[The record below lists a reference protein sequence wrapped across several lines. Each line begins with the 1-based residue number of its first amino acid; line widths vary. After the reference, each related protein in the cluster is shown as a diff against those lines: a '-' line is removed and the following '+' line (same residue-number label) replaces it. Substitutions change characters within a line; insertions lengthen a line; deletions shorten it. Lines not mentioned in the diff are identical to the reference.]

1 MNNLKDFGLALKFH
15 TKANKSITVAEFQ
28 RAVRISSGFELED
41 HIVDV
46 IFNVF
51 DENGDGQLSYTEF
64 IAVLKD
70 RLRRGLKPSG
80 RNILELKSNSIDL
93 FDNAHHNSQ
102 SDVLVINDEI
112 PGFFARFKRCIRRKM
127 HGRVYD

>member
-28 RAVRISSGFELED
+28 RAVKISSGFELED
-41 HIVDV
+41 HIVEV

-80 RNILELKSNSIDL
+80 RNILELKANSIDL

-102 SDVLVINDEI
+102 SDVLIINDEI
-112 PGFFARFKRCIRRKM
+112 PGFFTRYKRCIRRKM